1 MGSDRYL
8 YAVEYESGAERKRV
22 EYLFDNWVDGTVDRP
37 EGLVRVAEGAAHD
50 ELYKQL
56 INKVPAE
63 RVSAYELESADTSV
77 EPMTV
82 RVSQTIAAP
91 VEAIE
96 SFIQYMFSKKKAG
109 LQSAK
114 HNEYEVYTKKGRATV
129 SYTLT
134 EAEGNVTV
142 EISIIGHDPAPT
154 FLRDFFETE
163 LTNYAESQSQQ
174 P

>member
-96 SFIQYMFSKKKAG
+96 SFIQYMFSKKRLDYSRQNTTNMRCILRRDAP
-109 LQSAK
+109 LCRTRSP
-114 HNEYEVYTKKGRATV
+114 R
-129 SYTLT
+129 LR
-134 EAEGNVTV
+134 VT
-142 EISIIGHDPAPT
+142 
-154 FLRDFFETE
+154 
-163 LTNYAESQSQQ
+163 
-174 P
+174 